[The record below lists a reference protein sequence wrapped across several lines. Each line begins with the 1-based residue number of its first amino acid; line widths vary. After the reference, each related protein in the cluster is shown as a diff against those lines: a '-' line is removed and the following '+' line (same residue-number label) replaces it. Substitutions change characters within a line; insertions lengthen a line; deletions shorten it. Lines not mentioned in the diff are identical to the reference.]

1 MNTVTKKEINK
12 TMIEEA
18 VRNILVALGEN
29 PDREGLMETPK
40 RVAKAYAEIFDG
52 INYTNEEL
60 ATMYDKG
67 FTDSDL
73 EQTHTGFGDFV
84 LIKNIN
90 AYSVCEHHML
100 PMLLDVHVAYI
111 PKDKV
116 MGLSKIPRIVKHVTK
131 RLQLQER
138 IGKDIYDVMNLITG
152 SEDICVI
159 IEGRHMCVEMRGVQ
173 DTSVTSTMY
182 SGGVFKQDATLR
194 RELLDCI
201 ERKN

>member
-1 MNTVTKKEINK
+1 MNAVTKKEINK
-12 TMIEEA
+12 PMIEEA

-29 PDREGLMETPK
+29 PDREGLIETPK

-60 ATMYDKG
+60 AAMYDKG
-67 FTDSDL
+67 FTDEDL
-73 EQTHTGFGDFV
+73 EQNQSGFGEFV
-84 LIKNIN
+84 LIQGIK
-90 AYSVCEHHML
+90 AYSCCEHHMA

-111 PKDKV
+111 PNSKV
-116 MGLSKIPRIVKHVTK
+116 LGLSKIPRIVKHVTK

-159 IEGRHMCVEMRGVQ
+159 IEGRHLCVEMRGVNE
-173 DTSVTSTMY
+173 TNSVTKTMFC
-182 SGGVFKQDATLR
+182 GGKFKNNAQLR
-194 RELLDCI
+194 KELMDSV
-201 ERKN
+201 K

>member
-1 MNTVTKKEINK
+1 MNAVTKKEINK
-12 TMIEEA
+12 PMIEEA

-29 PDREGLMETPK
+29 PDREGLIETPK

-60 ATMYDKG
+60 AAMYDKG
-67 FTDSDL
+67 FTDEDL
-73 EQTHTGFGDFV
+73 EQNQTGFGEFV
-84 LIKNIN
+84 LIQGIK
-90 AYSVCEHHML
+90 AYSCCEHHMA

-111 PKDKV
+111 PNSKV
-116 MGLSKIPRIVKHVTK
+116 LGLSKIPRIVKHVTK

-159 IEGRHMCVEMRGVQ
+159 IEGRHLCVEMRGVNE
-173 DTSVTSTMY
+173 TNSVTKTMFC
-182 SGGVFKQDATLR
+182 GGKFKNDAQLR
-194 RELLDCI
+194 KELMDSV
-201 ERKN
+201 K